1 MDALHSLETTVEISV
16 LARQGKSIRAIARG
30 LGVSRNT
37 VRKYLRDDG
46 GPVYGPRS
54 PRPTKLDPYQAY
66 LIERVDSAKP
76 DWIPATVLIREIR
89 DLGYTGG
96 ISQLKVFLTE
106 FKAKPIEEPVVR
118 FETPPGQQLQVDFVV
133 IRRGRERLSAFVA
146 TLGYSRMTFVYFV
159 ENEQIDTV
167 LECLRRTFEA
177 FGGVPQHVLF
187 DNMKTVVLERDAYGA
202 GRHRFHPQLLELS
215 KDCGFSIRLCRPYR
229 AQTKG
234 KVERFNRYLR
244 SSFWIPLKARFN
256 ASGLMVDAE
265 TANLEVAKWL
275 RTIANV
281 RDHGELGE
289 RPGDRFEFER
299 PYLLPYPGTVI
310 NLEALSRSV
319 PTPIESLQHP
329 LSSYDALVV
338 EQ

>member
-1 MDALHSLETTVEISV
+1 
-16 LARQGKSIRAIARG
+16 
-30 LGVSRNT
+30 
-37 VRKYLRDDG
+37 
-46 GPVYGPRS
+46 
-54 PRPTKLDPYQAY
+54 
-66 LIERVDSAKP
+66 
-76 DWIPATVLIREIR
+76 VLIREIR
-89 DLGYTGG
+89 DLGHPGG
-96 ISQLKVFLTE
+96 ISQLKVYLT
-106 FKAKPIEEPVVR
+106 KLKPPRVAEPVVR

-167 LECLRRTFEA
+167 LQCLRRTFEA
-177 FGGVPQHVLF
+177 FGGVPEHLLF

-229 AQTKG
+229 AKTKTKG

-256 ASGLMVDAE
+256 ASGLIVDAQ

-289 RPGDRFEFER
+289 RPCDRFELER
-299 PYLLPYPGTVI
+299 PHLLPYTGTVI
-310 NLEALSRSV
+310 NLDALSRSV